1 MSSAHDVAY
10 QLIQG
15 TEEGSTARILTMPF
29 PELIDVA
36 KSLVE
41 QAKGYHRDYLEACA
55 SITQSRANHE
65 KDVELIGQALIE
77 EADER
82 GWCSIYDAWIKKL
95 NDKLYLELPNREKEY
110 VVTHTFEVVVKVNV
124 TASNEDDAKET
135 AEYMYSSYEDEI
147 DKEGIHEISLHDV
160 NVELN

>member
-41 QAKGYHRDYLEACA
+41 QAKGYHRDYLEACTSVA
-55 SITQSRANHE
+55 QAREHHE
-65 KDVELIGQALIE
+65 KDIAIIGEALIA
-77 EADER
+77 EADDR
-82 GWCSIYDAWIKKL
+82 GWCDIYDGFVKNL
-95 NDKLYLELPNREKEY
+95 NDKLYFELPTREKAY
-110 VVTHTFEVVVKVNV
+110 VVTHTFEVVVKINV
-124 TASNEDDAKET
+124 TAIDEDEAKEK
-135 AEYMYSSYEDEI
+135 AEYMYGSYEGEI
-147 DKEGIHEISLHDV
+147 DNEGIHEVSLHDV
-160 NVELN
+160 EVELY